1 MSTKIE
7 GLKKLSEKHMQYQLE
22 ISQILPTLNFQEFI
36 EFNNWH
42 KNHPL
47 NKDIFEKFQ
56 SMRQQIG
63 IEVDNQ

>member
-1 MSTKIE
+1 
-7 GLKKLSEKHMQYQLE
+7 MQYQLE